1 MAISLDDLFDQE
13 ERALQI
19 AHEQWLNDPV
29 AQAEYRKQRER
40 DRARAERELAN
51 AEPTREELLDEHDD
65 YERRADLRDDDPEED
80 EEKDEGD
87 DE

>member
-29 AQAEYRKQRER
+29 AQAEYRKQREL

-51 AEPTREELLDEHDD
+51 AEPARDEN
-65 YERRADLRDDDPEED
+65 DDPEED
-80 EEKDEGD
+80 EEEGEGD

>member
-1 MAISLDDLFDQE
+1 MAITTLDDLFDQE

-29 AQAEYRKQRER
+29 AQAAYRKQREL
-40 DRARAERELAN
+40 DSARAEREMAN
-51 AEPTREELLDEHDD
+51 AEP
-65 YERRADLRDDDPEED
+65 AGDDPEED
-80 EEKDEGD
+80 EEEGD

>member
-51 AEPTREELLDEHDD
+51 AEPARDE
-65 YERRADLRDDDPEED
+65 DDPEED
-80 EEKDEGD
+80 EEEGGDE
-87 DE
+87 